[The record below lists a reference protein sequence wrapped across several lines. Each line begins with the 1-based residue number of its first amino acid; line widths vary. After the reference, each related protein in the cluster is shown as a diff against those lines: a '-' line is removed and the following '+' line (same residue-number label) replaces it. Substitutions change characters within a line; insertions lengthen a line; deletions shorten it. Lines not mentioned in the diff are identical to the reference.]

1 MNDNSE
7 AMEPVGY
14 GKPPAKSRFQPGQS
28 GNPKGRPKGS
38 LNVTTILMK
47 ILRERVVITENG
59 TRKTI
64 TKFEASLKQMVN
76 KAASGDLRALT
87 QLLPMIAVAV
97 EQSRT
102 EGSTS
107 TEILKEREQEVL
119 GNFLKRHGQ
128 SIKAEADHE
137 ANSD

>member
-1 MNDNSE
+1 MDENTE
-7 AMEPVGY
+7 TTGPVGY

-59 TRKTI
+59 SRKTI
-64 TKFEASLKQMVN
+64 TKLEAFVKQLVN
-76 KAASGDLRALT
+76 KAASGDLRALPH
-87 QLLPMIAVAV
+87 LLPMIAVAV
-97 EQSRT
+97 EQSRA

-107 TEILKEREQEVL
+107 TEILNEREQEVL
-119 GNFLKRHGQ
+119 TTFLRRYGP
-128 SIKAEADHE
+128 STKAEAHNE

>member
-14 GKPPAKSRFQPGQS
+14 GKPPTKSRFKPGQS

-38 LNVTTILMK
+38 LNVTTVLTK
-47 ILRERVVITENG
+47 ILREKVVINQNG

-76 KAASGDLRALT
+76 KAASGDLRALA
-87 QLLPMIAVAV
+87 QLLPMIAVAA
-97 EQSRT
+97 EQSRA
-102 EGSTS
+102 EGSNS
-107 TEILKEREQEVL
+107 TEILNEREQEVL
-119 GNFLKRHGQ
+119 TAFVKRYEQ
-128 SIKAEADHE
+128 ATKVEADH